1 MKRALDVLAGWAP
14 RLFPPLVWSVAAVA
28 SFAFAAVLLVPGRN
42 TLAELLSLLTMLVA
56 IGVATYAYLV
66 VLAPAT
72 LRLLFRARSSEDPE
86 AGRPD
91 PLDAPHMDPGLARYF
106 SPQVA
111 KLILERGP
119 DALVTAKREVT
130 VLFADLSG
138 FTRFS
143 EVATAEETV
152 STLTHYLDELVR
164 VAHSNDGTIDKFMG
178 DEVMV
183 LFGAPIPTEDHA
195 SRAVKCAR
203 DMQVVVGL
211 LNAERAR
218 RKLPTL
224 GLTIGVNSGEC
235 VVGHVGG
242 EARVQFS
249 AIGDAVNVGK
259 RIQGLAARG
268 EIVIGERTLEL
279 AGLPLDKVEE
289 HFVKGRGQ
297 AVKMLR
303 ISTSEGP
310 TRIV

>member
-1 MKRALDVLAGWAP
+1 MDTLAAWAP
-14 RLFPPLVWSVAAVA
+14 KLFPPMVWAVASVA
-28 SFAFAAVLLVPGRN
+28 SFAFAAVLAVPGRN

-56 IGVATYAYLV
+56 IGVATYGYLV

-72 LRLLFRARSSEDPE
+72 LRLLFRARSKEDPE
-86 AGRPD
+86 AGGGD
-91 PLDAPHMDPGLARYF
+91 PLDSPHMDPAFARYF

-119 DALVTAKREVT
+119 DALVTTKREVT

-143 EVATAEETV
+143 EIATAEETV

-164 VAHSNDGTIDKFMG
+164 VAHANDGTIDKFMG

-183 LFGAPIPTEDHA
+183 LFGAPIATEDHA

-242 EARVQFS
+242 EVRVQFS
-249 AIGDAVNVGK
+249 AIGDAVNVAK

-279 AGLPLDKVEE
+279 AGLPLDRVEE

-303 ISTSEGP
+303 VSTGEGP
-310 TRIV
+310 TPVV